1 MRSDDEQVNEI
12 EELREQL
19 AAANALLQRWYV
31 QRYIPGKGGP
41 RGMLVRDTRAHLAA
55 QPATAPAAPVEAN
68 LRAQLKAANIQIK
81 SLERDIRELRVA
93 VDIKTDE
100 IERVRTI
107 LGPTAG
113 LNES

>member
-1 MRSDDEQVNEI
+1 MNDALTLLDEAVV
-12 EELREQL
+12 L
-19 AAANALLQRWYV
+19 AKAGEPLSVDWFRRYHAL
-31 QRYIPGKGGP
+31 K
-41 RGMLVRDTRAHLAA
+41 LAA
-55 QPATAPAAPVEAN
+55 QPTTAPAAPVEAN